1 MDTVTFVTCYFL
13 DYIVLFVDDRVDE
26 ECEEFSK
33 SKSLAWDCCLAF
45 AGFFANF
52 NLALLIKVFPIKKR
66 VFRKVAR
73 YNYFIGKSLLKSY
86 VA

>member
-33 SKSLAWDCCLAF
+33 SKSLA
-45 AGFFANF
+45 
-52 NLALLIKVFPIKKR
+52 
-66 VFRKVAR
+66 
-73 YNYFIGKSLLKSY
+73 
-86 VA
+86 